1 MVRALACWLCAWHA
15 GSQRD
20 DAATAAGE
28 AVFRDGIICEEWLI
42 YVSAG
47 FVRPASRVRIQGQ
60 TSPAAGVRRDLNL
73 GSDTPPRPLACR
85 PTLVS

>member
-20 DAATAAGE
+20 DAATAADE

-47 FVRPASRVRIQGQ
+47 ASRVRTQGQ

-73 GSDTPPRPLACR
+73 GSDTPPRPVACR